1 MPRIHIYA
9 SQKIIDGINELADEG
24 HANGATLAEVN
35 KSSVAAELLEIGL
48 RVKHMKN
55 KKEAE
60 TESPDDIYRQE
71 LFSECV
77 KSRLA
82 SQQILKMMWFGSYIS
97 IHFLSLNPLL
107 VRRLRY
113 SRGERYPSALCGC
126 HSL

>member
-9 SQKIIDGINELADEG
+9 SQKTIDGINELVDEG

-55 KKEAE
+55 KKETE
-60 TESPDDIYRQE
+60 TESPEDIYRKE

-82 SQQILKMMWFGSYIS
+82 SQQILKLMFDLHDIKSDSRNNYDKLVDWLKNQTDTRVDS
-97 IHFLSLNPLL
+97 IT
-107 VRRLRY
+107 
-113 SRGERYPSALCGC
+113 GKE
-126 HSL
+126 

>member
-9 SQKIIDGINELADEG
+9 SQKTIDGINELVDEG

-55 KKEAE
+55 RKEAE
-60 TESPDDIYRQE
+60 TESPEDIFRQE

-77 KSRLA
+77 KSRLVT
-82 SQQILKMMWFGSYIS
+82 QQILKLIFDLQEIKSDSRNNYDK
-97 IHFLSLNPLL
+97 L
-107 VRRLRY
+107 VEWLKNQTDARIDTVL
-113 SRGERYPSALCGC
+113 EKK
-126 HSL
+126 

>member
-9 SQKIIDGINELADEG
+9 SQKTMDGINELVDEG

-82 SQQILKMMWFGSYIS
+82 SQQILKMMFDLQDIKSD
-97 IHFLSLNPLL
+97 
-107 VRRLRY
+107 
-113 SRGERYPSALCGC
+113 SRNNYVKLIDWLKNQTDTRIDSVIGKE
-126 HSL
+126 

>member
-9 SQKIIDGINELADEG
+9 SQKTIDGINELVDEG

-55 KKEAE
+55 KKETE
-60 TESPDDIYRQE
+60 TESPEDIYRKE

-82 SQQILKMMWFGSYIS
+82 SQQILKLMFDLHDIKSDTRNNYDKLVDWLKNQTDTRIDS
-97 IHFLSLNPLL
+97 IIGNQ
-107 VRRLRY
+107 
-113 SRGERYPSALCGC
+113 
-126 HSL
+126 

>member
-9 SQKIIDGINELADEG
+9 SQKTIDGINELVDEG

-55 KKEAE
+55 RKEAE
-60 TESPDDIYRQE
+60 TESPEDIFRQE

-77 KSRLA
+77 KSRLV
-82 SQQILKMMWFGSYIS
+82 SQQILKLIFDLQDIKSDSRNNYDK
-97 IHFLSLNPLL
+97 L
-107 VRRLRY
+107 VEWLKNQTDARIDTVF
-113 SRGERYPSALCGC
+113 EKK
-126 HSL
+126 

>member
-9 SQKIIDGINELADEG
+9 SQKTIDGINELVDEG

-48 RVKHMKN
+48 RVKRMKK

-60 TESPDDIYRQE
+60 GDSPEDIYRQE

-77 KSRLA
+77 KSRLV
-82 SQQILKMMWFGSYIS
+82 SQQLLKLMFDLQDIKNESRNNYDK
-97 IHFLSLNPLL
+97 L
-107 VRRLRY
+107 VDWLKNQTD
-113 SRGERYPSALCGC
+113 SRIESVLGKE
-126 HSL
+126 

>member
-1 MPRIHIYA
+1 M
-9 SQKIIDGINELADEG
+9 DGINELVDEG

-48 RVKHMKN
+48 RVKRMKN

-60 TESPDDIYRQE
+60 TESPEDIYRQE

-82 SQQILKMMWFGSYIS
+82 SQQILKLMFGLQDIKSD
-97 IHFLSLNPLL
+97 
-107 VRRLRY
+107 
-113 SRGERYPSALCGC
+113 SRNNYDKLIDWLKNETDTRIDSVIRKE
-126 HSL
+126 

>member
-9 SQKIIDGINELADEG
+9 SQKTIDGINELVDEG

-48 RVKHMKN
+48 RVRRMKK

-60 TESPDDIYRQE
+60 TDSPEDIYRQE

-77 KSRLA
+77 KSRLV
-82 SQQILKMMWFGSYIS
+82 SQQILKLVFDLQDIKSDSRNNYDKLVDWLKNQTDTRVESVFGK
-97 IHFLSLNPLL
+97 
-107 VRRLRY
+107 
-113 SRGERYPSALCGC
+113 E
-126 HSL
+126 

>member
-9 SQKIIDGINELADEG
+9 SQKTIDGINELVDEG

-55 KKEAE
+55 KKETE
-60 TESPDDIYRQE
+60 TESLEDIYRKE

-82 SQQILKMMWFGSYIS
+82 SQQILKLMFDLHDIKSDSRNNYDKLVDWLKNQTDTRIDS
-97 IHFLSLNPLL
+97 IIGNQ
-107 VRRLRY
+107 
-113 SRGERYPSALCGC
+113 
-126 HSL
+126 